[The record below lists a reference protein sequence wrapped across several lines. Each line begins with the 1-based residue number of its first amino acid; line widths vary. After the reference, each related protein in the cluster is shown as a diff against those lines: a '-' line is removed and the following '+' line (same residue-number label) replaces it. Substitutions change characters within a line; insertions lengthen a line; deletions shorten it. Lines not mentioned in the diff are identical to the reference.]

1 MKKIEIKGKN
11 GTSKEYVPVNERV
24 IAFRKEHPEWTLE
37 TVIEEMKE
45 GFVLMRASVRDKEG
59 RLLSSAYAYENE
71 GATFI
76 NRTSYIENCETS
88 AIGRALGFLGY
99 GIDTSI
105 ASFEEVANA
114 MNQETSARHT
124 KKTKKRKSNT
134 EQFNIVK
141 KAVDSGVL
149 TGGQVK
155 KMIQKKG
162 GQTFKGLSYE
172 DAESIVDIV
181 RAMMNDVRKEE
192 EDEGQ
197 DND

>member
-11 GTSKEYVPVNERV
+11 GTVKEYVPVNERV

-37 TVIEEMKE
+37 TDIEEMKD
-45 GFVLMRASVRDKEG
+45 GFVMIRASVRDESG
-59 RLLSSAYAYENE
+59 RLISTALAYENE

-99 GIDTSI
+99 GVDTSI

-114 MNQETSARHT
+114 ISQQEAT
-124 KKTKKRKSNT
+124 KKKDVVQKSDKK
-134 EQFNIVK
+134 QFVIVK
-141 KAVDSGVL
+141 KAIDSGVL
-149 TGGQVK
+149 TSNQVK

-162 GQTFKGLSYE
+162 GQTFRGLSHE
-172 DAESIVDIV
+172 DAQSIVDIV
-181 RAMMNDVRKEE
+181 TSMMKDTKEE
-192 EDEGQ
+192 KVEREDVE
-197 DND
+197 